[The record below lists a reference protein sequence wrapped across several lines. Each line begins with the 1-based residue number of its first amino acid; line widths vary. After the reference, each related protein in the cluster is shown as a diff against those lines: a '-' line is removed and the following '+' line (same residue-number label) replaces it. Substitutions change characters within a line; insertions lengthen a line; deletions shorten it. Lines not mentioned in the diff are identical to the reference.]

1 MLISQQTDN
10 NPLFT
15 GDTNTILTTLQR
27 YGDAI
32 TVSGTLGLS
41 NISDDFARR
50 LFMHQIMY
58 AYKKNNIAA
67 PNKDLMSFLRYLGMV
82 NVSTTQ
88 ALKVGYSIE
97 EKKKKYIT
105 NATVTA
111 TGTPGGAVKIALP
124 AEFSLDYGMVL
135 DLNDILEIGETRFQV
150 RVIGLDNGSGKGQT
164 VLGKRA
170 NGSAMTAGADGGTSS
185 ANVII
190 VLPVSQQ
197 AVPNFS
203 TDEKLFF
210 VGNQK
215 EEMSCP
221 DNALLEAYPNIYECG
236 FTIVDEYIKT
246 SGTAMST
253 RLNDKVMITNANG
266 QDVEIFATMADAQL
280 WDEFRNKLYAQ
291 IAFGQKQ
298 TNTSATLATSG
309 NTRNANGIIPSV
321 AVNGGL
327 QILTTPGS
335 ISFSNTIEPLVD
347 ACIQNG
353 VYSGI
358 LLAGHDIYGEIQA
371 AVPATGNYWKDNIRI
386 EPMMGANG
394 QMEFQFTTGAI
405 EVRGVHIKI
414 VPFTMFND
422 FNQWG
427 IGYANTALF
436 IPEKMSTVKD
446 LKTDQMVNVP
456 PISVLFK
463 KDQYGRVRDENY
475 MLKDGGAAHPISR
488 GACDYE
494 LTRRLAE
501 FTVVSPLASEC
512 VLLQPVTIS

>member
-1 MLISQQTDN
+1 MLISQQTDL

-15 GDTNTILTTLQR
+15 GDTNAIMTELQR
-27 YGDAI
+27 YGDSI
-32 TVSGTLGLS
+32 TVNGTLGLS
-41 NISDDFARR
+41 NIADDFARR
-50 LFMHQIMY
+50 LFMHQILY

-82 NVSTTQ
+82 NISTTQ
-88 ALKVGYSIE
+88 ALKVGFSID

-105 NATVTA
+105 NATVTV
-111 TGTPGGAVKIALP
+111 TGTAGGAVKIELP
-124 AEFSLDYGMVL
+124 AEFSLASGMIL

-150 RVIGLDNGSGKGQT
+150 RVIGLDNGTGNGLS

-170 NGSAMTAGADGGTSS
+170 NGSAMTAGADGGTAS

-197 AVPNFS
+197 AVPNFT

-210 VGNQK
+210 VGNTK

-236 FTIVDEYIKT
+236 FTIVDEYTKV
-246 SGTAMST
+246 SGTANST
-253 RLNDKVMITNANG
+253 RLNDRVMVTNANG
-266 QDVEIFATMADAQL
+266 QNVEIFATMADVQL

-291 IAFGQKQ
+291 VAFGQKE
-298 TNTSATLATSG
+298 TNTSATLSTSH
-309 NTRNANGIIPSV
+309 NTRNANGIIPSI

-335 ISFSNTIEPLVD
+335 ISFTNTIEPLVD

-427 IGYANTALF
+427 IGYANTAVF
-436 IPEKMSTVKD
+436 IPEKMATVKD
-446 LKTDQMVNVP
+446 AKTDAIVSAP

-463 KDQYGRVRDENY
+463 KDKYGRVRDENY
-475 MLKDGGAAHPISR
+475 MTSDGGAALRQS
-488 GACDYE
+488 GVCDYE

-512 VLLQPVTIS
+512 ILLQPVTIS